1 MNYEQADLLEQL
13 AGAYVVGTLRGPAR
27 ARFERSCAGSQ
38 ILRAAVCRWED
49 RLMPLLANLAVV
61 TPSEQVWQQISRRI
75 SSQGAPA
82 TRRSASWRWALVGIL
97 ALSLVVGVSIRMLY
111 PPLQAVAELGQNRIH
126 PLWNVS
132 RTANSNALTIRALQ
146 NVQSNP
152 QLSYELWALPSNGK
166 PPVSLG
172 LLPRAGSVERALTT
186 LQRAALLSATRVA
199 VSLEPA
205 GGSPTG
211 SPTGPVLFVAEV
223 RHAS

>member
-27 ARFERSCAGSQ
+27 ARFERSCVGSLV
-38 ILRAAVCRWED
+38 LRVAVCRWED

-61 TPSEQVWQQISRRI
+61 TPSEQVWQQIYRRI
-75 SSQGAPA
+75 TSQGEPA
-82 TRRSASWRWALVGIL
+82 TRRAAFWRWALVGTL
-97 ALSLVVGVSIRMLY
+97 AFSLVVGVSIRMLY

-132 RTANSNALTIRALQ
+132 RTPNSSALTIRALQ

-152 QLSYELWALPSNGK
+152 QLAYELWALPSNGK

-172 LLPRAGSVERALTT
+172 LLPRSGSVERALSAV
-186 LQRAALLSATRVA
+186 QRAALLSSNQVA

-211 SPTGPVLFVAEV
+211 SPTGPVLFVADV